1 MKAIMIFLA
10 TCFFFACTQQQP
22 VDNRASRN
30 KERIQQ
36 FYDQLVN
43 AHNAEMV
50 DSFFTADVKDHM
62 DELSEPI
69 VGADSMKSGFR
80 EFFATFPDA
89 HLQTHFMVAEGDTV
103 VAKVTMTGTNTGPLR
118 GGPPTGKAINVSGT
132 AVFVLKDGKINER
145 WRNFDD
151 VAMMQQLGM
160 MGRKEAE
167 DSAQAR

>member
-1 MKAIMIFLA
+1 MKTIFILLCA
-10 TCFFFACTQQQP
+10 CFLFACAQQQP
-22 VDNRASRN
+22 VDDRASRN
-30 KERIQQ
+30 KARIAQ

-43 AHNAEMV
+43 AHNADMV

-62 DELSEPI
+62 DGLPEPV

-145 WRNFDD
+145 WRNFND
-151 VAMMQQLGM
+151 VMMLQQLGM
-160 MGRKEAE
+160 MGGK
-167 DSAQAR
+167 DTIK